1 MNRKA
6 AKSLNFKFRVT
17 QVTKDASGECVIE
30 GYANTST
37 KDRVG
42 DVVLPEAFEKSLET
56 YQKNPVILLNHD
68 WNDVIGRSTHQEI
81 TDKGLFIKA
90 RISDTRPDV
99 KTLINEGCYS
109 TFSIGYN
116 EIDADYDES
125 TKTKYIKALELLEI
139 SVVSVPAN
147 TEAMFTQI
155 TEKTDD
161 ESTTEE
167 KGKEEQKKA
176 KKVGDLKVLISDIK
190 SIVGKGFDD
199 ETLNAVIDY
208 FNSEEEIMTK
218 DQMIALLKVK
228 SATAVAA
235 SQDQEKAKD
244 EAQAAAP
251 ADQAGQAG
259 DMLKELAAK
268 LDVIAQAL
276 GQLMEKVDA
285 MGKEEASEEPQEKP
299 EDKPA
304 DEKPADDEKKDDAEK
319 KPEDEAKEDEEEK
332 AKDDCD
338 MDMDKEDDKK
348 DEEEKELSLDEVNNT
363 IADLTAQISAL
374 DDELNG

>member
-6 AKSLNFKFRVT
+6 TKSLQFKFRVT

-42 DVVLPEAFEKSLET
+42 DVVLPEAFEKSLPI

-116 EIDADYDES
+116 ELDADYDES
-125 TKTKYIKALELLEI
+125 TKTKYIKQLELLEI

-155 TEKTDD
+155 TEKT
-161 ESTTEE
+161 ETEATTEE
-167 KGKEEQKKA
+167 KAKDEQKKA
-176 KKVGDLKVLISDIK
+176 KKVGDLKVLISDVK
-190 SIVGKGFDD
+190 TIVGKSFDD
-199 ETLNAVIDY
+199 EMLNAVIDY
-208 FNSEEEIMTK
+208 FNSNEDIMTK

-228 SATAVAA
+228 SASAVVA
-235 SQDQEKAKD
+235 SQEQEKAKE
-244 EAQAAAP
+244 EAPQAAQP
-251 ADQAGQAG
+251 ADAQGG

-276 GQLMEKVDA
+276 GQLMEKVDG
-285 MGKEEASEEPQEKP
+285 MGKPAPEAPKEEP
-299 EDKPA
+299 
-304 DEKPADDEKKDDAEK
+304 KK
-319 KPEDEAKEDEEEK
+319 EDEAKEEPAKEEPSKEDEAKEEDEEK
-332 AKDDCD
+332 AKEDCD
-338 MDMDKEDDKK
+338 MDEEDDMKK
-348 DEEEKELSLDEVNNT
+348 DEEEKDLSLDDVNNT
-363 IADLTAQISAL
+363 IADLTAQIAAL
-374 DDELNG
+374 DDEING